1 VTGGR
6 SRGNGVFPA
15 AEPIYRQDT
24 YGLRAAIAALSA
36 VRRLE
41 GIPMDRRQF
50 LHASLAALAPLAA
63 AGCRSNQFARVKKP
77 GEGDMVGSHQAG
89 AETFKP
95 LVDEAVSCLLA
106 HHSQQPVVQ
115 QVSGSEPIPPG
126 TMRICFVGVENKT
139 AEEIGDFK
147 DQLYQVIDSRILE
160 SHVFQPISQRFV
172 EAGLMEARLRP
183 DQLMIPENRR
193 IFARIMEQQGQSF
206 DFLLYATLTSGTTRV
221 NKDYQ
226 RDYLLTMEMVNLHSG
241 DYDKQSAAITKGY
254 YHSRAS
260 RWWNAA
266 KS

>member
-1 VTGGR
+1 MKR
-6 SRGNGVFPA
+6 
-15 AEPIYRQDT
+15 
-24 YGLRAAIAALSA
+24 
-36 VRRLE
+36 
-41 GIPMDRRQF
+41 
-50 LHASLAALAPLAA
+50 SLACWRATVRGRPW
-63 AGCRSNQFARVKKP
+63 F
-77 GEGDMVGSHQAG
+77 
-89 AETFKP
+89 
-95 LVDEAVSCLLA
+95 
-106 HHSQQPVVQ
+106 Q
-115 QVSGSEPIPPG
+115 QVGGGSEPIPPG
-126 TMRICFVGVENKT
+126 QMRICFVGVENKT

-226 RDYLLTMEMVNLHSG
+226 RDYLLTMEMVNLHNG
-241 DYDKQSAAITKGY
+241 DYDKKSATITKVY

-260 RWWNAA
+260 RWWSAA